1 MVSEL
6 LILSTASSDFQMLKT
21 LSIEISKRQKVDFLC
36 FFKPDEI
43 DIKELKDNKVN
54 LNVINLNLSYKS
66 DNTESISKD
75 LQKLQNKFSQI
86 MEKSNHKAF
95 VVLGDRYELLPLV
108 QQIYLNKRI
117 IIHLHGGE
125 VTQDSWDD
133 SIRHS
138 ISKLSHIHFVAS
150 RQAKKVL
157 TKMGEQNSNIFN
169 YGSLGAQNTKEI
181 SILEKDTV
189 FNLLGL
195 KPELKTCLLV
205 LQPITNT
212 KFDTKKNLDIVI
224 DFLVENKFDQLLV
237 SNINSDPGGIE
248 IRNYFS
254 THLNKKITYKL
265 METLG
270 PQKYIS
276 LAKNSDL
283 VIGNSSSFIFELPI
297 KNIKSILITN
307 RQKGRELSP
316 HVFPAQIS
324 LNSLNKSYKNL
335 QKSNTVA
342 TSQYYKIN
350 TAKNISKKITDKL
363 SNPPEFRKVFRY
375 EK

>member
-1 MVSEL
+1 MSEI

-21 LSIEISKRQKVDFLC
+21 LSIELSKRLKVDFLC

-43 DIKELKDNKVN
+43 DVKELKKNKVN
-54 LNVINLNLSYKS
+54 LNVINLNLSNKS
-66 DNTESISKD
+66 DNSNSISKD
-75 LQKLQNKFSQI
+75 LQKLHNKFSQI
-86 MEKSNHKAF
+86 MLKSNHKAF
-95 VVLGDRYELLPLV
+95 VVLGDRYELLPIV

-125 VTQDSWDD
+125 ITQDSWDD

-150 RQAKKVL
+150 NQAKKVL
-157 TKMGEQNSNIFN
+157 TKMGEQSNNIFN

-181 SILEKDTV
+181 SILEKETV
-189 FNLLGL
+189 FNLLGI

-212 KFDTKKNLDIVI
+212 KFDTKKNLEII
-224 DFLVENKFDQLLV
+224 FEFLVKNKFEQLLV
-237 SNINSDPGGIE
+237 SNINSDPGSLD
-248 IRNYFS
+248 IRNYIS

-265 METLG
+265 LKTLG
-270 PQKYIS
+270 PQNYIS

-283 VIGNSSSFIFELPI
+283 VIGNSSSFIFEFPI

-307 RQKGRELSP
+307 RQKGRELTP
-316 HVFPAQIS
+316 HIFPAQIS
-324 LNSLNKSYKNL
+324 LNSLNKSYKKL
-335 QKSNTVA
+335 QSTNTVA
-342 TSQYYKIN
+342 TYKYFKRN
-350 TAKNISKKITDKL
+350 TSKNISKIITDKL
-363 SNPPEFRKVFRY
+363 INPPEFRKVFRN